1 MTTSALG
8 KKLQIKP
15 GNRVLLLDAP
25 EGFAAS
31 LEPLPEGA
39 AIATVARGR
48 FDVVHLFARDSR
60 ALSRSAAKALD
71 AVADGGVLW
80 IAYPKKS
87 SGVETDLTRDIGW
100 KVVEEAGWGG
110 VAQHAIEV
118 VDGAPRRSRAPRARI
133 FAVLLALAAGCG
145 GRSDL
150 PDAPGAAASPDG
162 GAPGG
167 PDCVAGKLDCDSE
180 PGCEVDPLNDPA
192 HCGACGHS
200 CGGGAC
206 LDGVCQPV
214 KLADVLDPGCL
225 ALDEAHVYVP
235 DAATGEV
242 LRVPKTP
249 GAPVV
254 LAAQGGQPRWVAVR
268 DGWVYWTA
276 PPEGLWRVPAAGG
289 AAALVS
295 ESNLPLG
302 PVAVDQA
309 RVFVG
314 DVQAFG
320 SILAAPLSG
329 GELTPLVNFADLPGG
344 IAVDEEALYWAE
356 GSSVQGSVQKMRLSD
371 QTVSAVA
378 EDQVSPALVTLDGGH
393 LYWITLFQGGA
404 VTRAP
409 TAGGAAE
416 IVAGDLAWPTGVA
429 VDGAHVYFTAYGQL
443 EPGYGVLARV
453 PKEGGAQEILASGRD
468 LPLCVVV
475 DGEAAYWVELGA
487 QAVFKLAL

>member
-1 MTTSALG
+1 MTDPSTPAG
-8 KKLQIKP
+8 VP
-15 GNRVLLLDAP
+15 GYAHP
-25 EGFAAS
+25 
-31 LEPLPEGA
+31 
-39 AIATVARGR
+39 IA
-48 FDVVHLFARDSR
+48 
-60 ALSRSAAKALD
+60 
-71 AVADGGVLW
+71 
-80 IAYPKKS
+80 
-87 SGVETDLTRDIGW
+87 
-100 KVVEEAGWGG
+100 
-110 VAQHAIEV
+110 V
-118 VDGAPRRSRAPRARI
+118 VDVAPQRSRAPGARI
-133 FAVLLALAAGCG
+133 FAAFLALAAGCG

-150 PDAPGAAASPDG
+150 PDTAASPDG
-162 GAPGG
+162 GAPDG
-167 PDCVAGKLDCDSE
+167 PDCLAGKLDCDTE
-180 PGCEVDPLNDPA
+180 PGCEVDPRTDPA

-206 LDGVCQPV
+206 LDGACQPV
-214 KLADVLDPGCL
+214 KLADVFDPGCL
-225 ALDEAHVYVP
+225 ALDEAYVYVP

-289 AAALVS
+289 AAALIS

-302 PVAVDQA
+302 PLAVDQS

-344 IAVDEEALYWAE
+344 IAVDEETLYWAE

-371 QTVSAVA
+371 QTVTAVA
-378 EDQVSPALVTLDGGH
+378 EDQLSPVLATLDGAH
-393 LYWITLFQGGA
+393 LYWVTLVQGGA

-409 TAGGAAE
+409 TAGGAPE
-416 IVAGDLAWPTGVA
+416 IVAGDLPWPTGVA
-429 VDGAHVYFTAYGQL
+429 VDATHVYFTAYGQL
-443 EPGYGVLARV
+443 EAGYGVLARV
-453 PKEGGAQEILASGRD
+453 PRASTGGGAQEILASGRD
-468 LPLCVVV
+468 LPFCVVV
-475 DGEAAYWVELGA
+475 DGEAAYWVEFGA
-487 QAVFKLAL
+487 GAVFKLAL